1 VYKKLKKRGVVFFAM
16 HRGAGDA
23 NAIASIGFQK
33 KWPFSVYNGCSIK
46 GNDQN
51 TNPQYFIFDYE
62 GNLSFDS
69 RYETEGDKAV
79 IKLATRSPDWLVGK
93 IMKKAKSQ
101 AKKIASRKGMGTA
114 MVELEEMAKGEDG
127 DEKEAAVYLLGRV
140 KWYID
145 WMNRKAKEKHE
156 EGRPKAGLEYL
167 KTLSKQF
174 KGHSVGDQAE
184 AQHTAKKTD
193 DKYKDELSAEKLAD
207 TIEKAFFSM
216 KPRSNGEG
224 DAKWLRRN
232 ARFVGRIKKTWGALK
247 KKFAMTMVLQRAQAL
262 VSNLGID

>member
-1 VYKKLKKRGVVFFAM
+1 MLSNSQLGSKGVVFFAM
-16 HRGAGDA
+16 HRGAGDF
-23 NAIASIGFQK
+23 NTIASVAFQK
-33 KWPFSVYNGCSIK
+33 KWPFPVYNSARVK

-51 TNPQYFIFDYE
+51 TNPQTFIFDHE
-62 GNLSFDS
+62 GNLAFDS
-69 RYETEGDKAV
+69 RYETDGDKAV

-101 AKKIASRKGMGTA
+101 AKKIASRKDMGA
-114 MVELEEMAKGEDG
+114 VMVELEEMAKGEDG

-145 WMNRKAKEKHE
+145 WMNRKAKEKYE

-167 KTLSKQF
+167 QTLSKQF

-193 DKYKDELSAEKLAD
+193 DKYKDKLRTLHKTYPWYHFDRRPILYANQKYIRDLLAPAKTLHAYFNSCALSDA
-207 TIEKAFFSM
+207 IF
-216 KPRSNGEG
+216 PRPAACS
-224 DAKWLRRN
+224 
-232 ARFVGRIKKTWGALK
+232 T
-247 KKFAMTMVLQRAQAL
+247 
-262 VSNLGID
+262 VSPY